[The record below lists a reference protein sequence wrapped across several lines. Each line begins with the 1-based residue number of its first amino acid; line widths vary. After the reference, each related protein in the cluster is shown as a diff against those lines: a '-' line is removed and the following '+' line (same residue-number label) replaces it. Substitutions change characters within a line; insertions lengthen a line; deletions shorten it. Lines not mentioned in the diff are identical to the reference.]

1 AMFPVP
7 FAFDVIDRY
16 TPHGGRVL
24 DPFAGRGSSV
34 YAAAATGREALGI
47 EINRVGWVYSQAK
60 LAPASDE
67 QVLARLRDV
76 GAKAKLVDTR
86 SLDNLP
92 KFFRACYSDD
102 VLRFLV
108 AARSHLRWR
117 RK

>member
-1 AMFPVP
+1 RLVRLPGEVEAVCVGNNPLPRRGHAARPLSTAVDRWAGIGPYYAMFPVP

-60 LAPASDE
+60 LAPASHE
-67 QVLARLRDV
+67 QVLAR
-76 GAKAKLVDTR
+76 
-86 SLDNLP
+86 
-92 KFFRACYSDD
+92 
-102 VLRFLV
+102 
-108 AARSHLRWR
+108 
-117 RK
+117 